1 MKSKVVKILLDKK
14 DLITNGSVCA
24 IGGFDGV
31 HRGHQGIVERLR
43 RIARTDNRVGIM
55 TFLPLPFFVL
65 TSSPIFYLTV
75 KAEKERLFRA
85 LGIDYIYY
93 FRFTKRFAQHSA
105 ADFVDL
111 VAHRMNPSTVVIG
124 DNFHFGHRRE
134 GSATLLKRLAKD
146 KFAVDIMSRI
156 KDEGTISSTRIRELL
171 LLGHVK
177 AANRL
182 LGRPYAFTGRVV
194 RGKGKGTKLGFPTIN
209 IKVSKEKLLPLD
221 GVYRVQVVLKHQDY
235 PGAMF
240 CRDGLVEVHIIGF
253 SGNLYRKNV
262 SVRIY
267 QRIREIESFSDDKS
281 LSDAIAH
288 DLEAIRGQATFSDR

>member
-1 MKSKVVKILLDKK
+1 MKIVLDKK

-24 IGGFDGV
+24 IGSFDGV

-43 RIARTDNRVGIM
+43 RIARTDNRVGII

-93 FRFTKRFAQHSA
+93 FKFTKRFAQRSA

-124 DNFHFGHRRE
+124 DNFHFGQRRE
-134 GSATLLKRLAKD
+134 GSAALLKRLAKD
-146 KFAVDIMSRI
+146 KFAVDIMPRI

-221 GVYRVQVVLKHQDY
+221 GVYKVQVVLKHQDY

-240 CRDGLVEVHIIGF
+240 CRDGLLEVHIIGF
-253 SGNLYRKNV
+253 SGDLYRKNV

-267 QRIREIESFSDDKS
+267 QRIREIESFSDDKA
-281 LSDAIAH
+281 LSAAIAH
-288 DLEAIRGQATFSDR
+288 DLEVIRGQATFSD